1 MADRK
6 DSADAVESQKA
17 PLMDGSSRDL
27 VTAEDMQHYQSHIG
41 QYQIQNSASLERM
54 LDFDEVPIPGYDNC
68 GPDHKMALEFNDNEK
83 AGIDALNGPRKDVP
97 QNLSP
102 QQKELA
108 QSAVEGAK
116 NFKETLD
123 DKDSPL
129 SIEKFEKSDKA
140 YEQLQESIRKLPDR
154 EKDGAIAQMN
164 KDLDALGMRIERV
177 PQTNDVYLGYK
188 TEIGDYELGPRL
200 LKGECPSS

>member
-6 DSADAVESQKA
+6 SSADAVESQRES
-17 PLMDGSSRDL
+17 PIDGSSAEL
-27 VTAEDMQHYQSHIG
+27 VTPLDMQQYQSHIG
-41 QYQIQNSASLERM
+41 QYKTLNSATLDRM

-68 GPDHKMALEFNDNEK
+68 GPDHKLALEFNDNEK
-83 AGIDALNGPRKDVP
+83 AGIDALNSPKREVP

-116 NFKETLD
+116 TFKETLD
-123 DKDSPL
+123 DKNL
-129 SIEKFEKSDKA
+129 SQERFEKLDRG
-140 YEQLQESIRKLPDR
+140 YNQLQESIQKLPDR
-154 EKDGAIAQMN
+154 DKDGAIAAMN
-164 KDLDALGMRIERV
+164 KDLEAHGMRIERV

-188 TEIGDYELGPRL
+188 TDNGDYKLGPRL
-200 LKGECPSS
+200 QKGECPSS